1 MPKVKPH
8 RTSPSLDMTPMV
20 DLAFLLVTFFMLT
33 TKFAPEES
41 VVVDTPSSISD
52 IKLPEN
58 NVITLTVD
66 KDKRVFF
73 GVESKQTKIQALQK
87 VGAKYGVNFTAEQ
100 AKEFGNMPNFG
111 VPLSKLGSYLN
122 MSKEERAEINK
133 NKTAEGAPGVPMDSL
148 NNQVVD
154 WVIES
159 RRANLAIFKK
169 PLYIAIKGD
178 GNADV
183 PTVQKL
189 IKVLQEKDINRF
201 NLITDLENKPVV
213 AAQ

>member
-41 VVVDTPSSISD
+41 VVVDTPSSISE
-52 IKLPEN
+52 IKLPES

-73 GVESKQTKIQALQK
+73 GVDAKQTKIAALEK
-87 VGAKYGVNFTAEQ
+87 VGAKYGVTFTPAQ
-100 AKEFGNMPNFG
+100 IREFSNLPNFG
-111 VPLSKLGSYLN
+111 VPINRLGSYLS
-122 MSKEERAEINK
+122 MSKEERAQVNK
-133 NKTAEGAPGVPMDSL
+133 DPKIASGIPIDSL
-148 NNQVVD
+148 NNQMID
-154 WVIES
+154 WVIEA
-159 RRANLAIFKK
+159 RRANVAIYKK
-169 PLYIAIKGD
+169 PTHLAIKGD

-183 PTVQKL
+183 PTVQQV
-189 IKVLQEKDINRF
+189 IKILQEKDINRF
-201 NLITDLENKPVV
+201 ALITDMENKPVA

>member
-41 VVVDTPSSISD
+41 VVVDTPSSISEL
-52 IKLPEN
+52 KLPEN

-66 KDKRVFF
+66 KNKRVFF
-73 GVESKQTKIQALQK
+73 GVDAKQTKIQALQR
-87 VGAKYGVNFTAEQ
+87 VGAKYGVNFTAAQ
-100 AKEFGNMPNFG
+100 AKEFGDLPNFG
-111 VPLSKLGSYLN
+111 LPISQLGSYLN
-122 MSKEERAEINK
+122 MAKEDRKQVNAK
-133 NKTAEGAPGVPMDSL
+133 QPGIPLDSL
-148 NNQVVD
+148 NNQLVD
-154 WVIES
+154 WVLEA
-159 RRANLAIFKK
+159 RRANQAIFKK
-169 PLYIAIKGD
+169 PTYIAIKGD
-178 GNADV
+178 GDADV
-183 PTVQKL
+183 PTVQQV

-201 NLITDLENKPVV
+201 NLITDMENKPVA